1 MSFSLINKYEVST
14 YYKLQFEE
22 LRIWQWT
29 RETNNERMLI
39 GEWVG
44 DHVGEGGDGTCK
56 CPEEGKPSECPSN
69 REKGSVTTLR
79 EEGMNWVTI
88 QKQLPWSPE
97 SHGEGWNFIPCAMP
111 LRGCKQRQCD
121 PSGCFV
127 YHYIFSRQES
137 EHSSLPDC

>member
-1 MSFSLINKYEVST
+1 MSKQQREGLCDYSKGGSG
-14 YYKLQFEE
+14 EE
-22 LRIWQWT
+22 
-29 RETNNERMLI
+29 
-39 GEWVG
+39 
-44 DHVGEGGDGTCK
+44 
-56 CPEEGKPSECPSN
+56 
-69 REKGSVTTLR
+69 
-79 EEGMNWVTI
+79 MNWVTI

-97 SHGEGWNFIPCAMP
+97 SHGEGWNFIPCAIP